1 MMKFLRF
8 GVLVVLSG
16 CSSVEYRF
24 VPVAVPPPAPVV
36 SVPVDAGPA
45 KPAGE
50 LLPPPAG
57 SSPFKG

>member
-1 MMKFLRF
+1 MMRFLRF
-8 GVLVVLSG
+8 GVLVLGG

-24 VPVAVPPPAPVV
+24 VPVAVPPSAPVV
-36 SVPVDAGPA
+36 SVPVEDGPA

-50 LLPPPAG
+50 LLSPPVG